1 VEQGGHKARPY
12 NTKPVPG
19 QPVRCPQIR
28 RGTYLGVPHLVHGQ
42 WAVSNRLCGRRT
54 SVRYDP
60 NKHRRRSIRLQ
71 SYDYTQAGAYFVTI
85 CTQHRECLLGA
96 IVEGD
101 MVLNDAGCLIQAVW
115 QRLPQRFP
123 TIELGAYGVMPNH
136 FHAIVILVVTSPM
149 DAPSV
154 DAQAVGA
161 SLVDAPL
168 G

>member
-1 VEQGGHKARPY
+1 
-12 NTKPVPG
+12 
-19 QPVRCPQIR
+19 
-28 RGTYLGVPHLVHGQ
+28 
-42 WAVSNRLCGRRT
+42 
-54 SVRYDP
+54 
-60 NKHRRRSIRLQ
+60 LQ